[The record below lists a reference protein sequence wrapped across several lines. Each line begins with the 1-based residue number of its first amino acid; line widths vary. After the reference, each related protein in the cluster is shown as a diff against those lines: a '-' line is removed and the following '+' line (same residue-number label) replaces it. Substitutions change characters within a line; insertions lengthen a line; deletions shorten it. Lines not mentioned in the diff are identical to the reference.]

1 MNLTYSFEK
10 MTEPQAREILSWRY
24 EAPYDFY
31 DPDEAD
37 FEDDLA
43 DMLEPANLYLAVS
56 DENDA
61 LIGYYCFGREA
72 QVAGGD
78 YSEEVWDVG
87 AGARPDLV
95 GTGIGRSFIG
105 MALNFAQAFFR
116 AEKVRATVAAFNGRA
131 LKACEGAGFVRSQEF
146 TRDDGVKF
154 IVLLRDLP
162 PLTIE

>member
-1 MNLTYSFEK
+1 MNLTYSFGK

-87 AGARPDLV
+87 TGRWAGSCRYRHRQIVYRNGLKFRSGFFSSGKSSGYRRRVQWSCLKGLRGRGFCPFAGIYAR
-95 GTGIGRSFIG
+95 R
-105 MALNFAQAFFR
+105 R
-116 AEKVRATVAAFNGRA
+116 
-131 LKACEGAGFVRSQEF
+131 C
-146 TRDDGVKF
+146 
-154 IVLLRDLP
+154 
-162 PLTIE
+162 